1 MRVETH
7 TFAQVLL
14 VRESSSFDLELGAPP
29 LQNLQVIALT
39 GDVWMADLLTFTQEK
54 SEFLIFVSAQV

>member
-1 MRVETH
+1 METH

-39 GDVWMADLLTFTQEK
+39 GDVWMADRLTFTQEK